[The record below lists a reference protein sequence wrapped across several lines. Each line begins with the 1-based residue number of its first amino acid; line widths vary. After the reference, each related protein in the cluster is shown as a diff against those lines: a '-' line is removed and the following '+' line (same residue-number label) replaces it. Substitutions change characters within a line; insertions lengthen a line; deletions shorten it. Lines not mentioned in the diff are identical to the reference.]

1 MRIHLY
7 LHNMT
12 KAQLLQELI
21 TIENELKSLRTT
33 FRGIKQKTRG
43 TYTKAVTKSDL
54 RKVEEVRKKLGL
66 G

>member
-1 MRIHLY
+1 
-7 LHNMT
+7 MT
-12 KAQLLQELI
+12 KTQLLQELA
-21 TIENELKSLRTT
+21 TIKNELRTLRTT
-33 FRGIKQKTRG
+33 FRGIKQKARG

>member
-1 MRIHLY
+1 
-7 LHNMT
+7 MT
-12 KAQLLQELI
+12 KTQLLQELA
-21 TIENELKSLRTT
+21 TIKNELRTLRTT
-33 FRGIKQKTRG
+33 FRGIKQIARG